1 MTLQTERP
9 ATREA
14 ATTSTTKAA
23 RGGSYVTV
31 PGHRHDSPRTE
42 GTFVSLPGGHSGNG
56 EKVRGRYVTLH
67 TAPLDETEGSYTRR
81 G

>member
-1 MTLQTERP
+1 MPLQTERP
-9 ATREA
+9 ATRR
-14 ATTSTTKAA
+14 ATAPSTYNAP

-31 PGHRHDSPRTE
+31 PGHPDGSHRTE
-42 GTFVSLPGGHSGNG
+42 GTYVSLSGGHAGNG
-56 EKVRGRYVTLH
+56 ERVRGRYVTLH